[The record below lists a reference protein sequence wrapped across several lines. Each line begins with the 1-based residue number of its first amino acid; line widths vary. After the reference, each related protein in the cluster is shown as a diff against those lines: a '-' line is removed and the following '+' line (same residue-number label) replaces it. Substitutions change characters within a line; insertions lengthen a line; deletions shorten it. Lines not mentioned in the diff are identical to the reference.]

1 MEVHFLKGFLNE
13 DLFGK
18 GRTVLQKL
26 TEFFTSGRFWGSVA
40 VVAIALLAVLLL
52 KKLRGRVVGSTR
64 IDGKKETNARFVFSA
79 AKYVVFLIAFITVL
93 EINGVNVSGLVTGLG
108 VMSIV
113 VGFALQD
120 VLKDFVMGNNIML
133 DHFFAVGDI
142 VKYGDVVG
150 KVISFNIRVTRI
162 KDICTGNVLTVSN
175 RNISEMTV
183 LSDNLYVDIPAPYTE
198 TAERMRK
205 VMTEICSETE
215 KLEDIENCEF
225 LGTNEFGSSSISYL
239 VKVVCPAEKR
249 RLARRTLLGIT
260 QDVYAKENIQIPF
273 DQLDVHIDP
282 AVEK

>member
-1 MEVHFLKGFLNE
+1 MKGFLNE

-40 VVAIALLAVLLL
+40 VVAIALLAALLL

-142 VKYGDVVG
+142 VKYGYVVG

-205 VMTEICSETE
+205 VMAEICSETE

-239 VKVVCPAEKR
+239 VKVVCPAEKC
-249 RLARRTLLGIT
+249 RLARRALLGIT

>member
-1 MEVHFLKGFLNE
+1 MKGFLNE

-18 GRTVLQKL
+18 GKTVLEKL
-26 TEFFTSGRFWGSVA
+26 TGFFTSERFWGSIA
-40 VVAIALLAVLLL
+40 VVAIALLAALLL
-52 KKLRGRVVGSTR
+52 KKLRGRVVGSAR

-133 DHFFAVGDI
+133 DHFFAVGDT

-205 VMTEICSETE
+205 VMAEICSETE
-215 KLEDIENCEF
+215 KQEDVESCEF

-239 VKVVCPAEKR
+239 IKVVCPAEKH
-249 RLARRTLLGIT
+249 RLARRALLGIT

-273 DQLDVHIDP
+273 DQLDVHINPD
-282 AVEK
+282 AEK

>member
-1 MEVHFLKGFLNE
+1 MKGFLNQ

-18 GRTVLQKL
+18 GKTILQKL

-40 VVAIALLAVLLL
+40 VVAIALLAALLL

-239 VKVVCPAEKR
+239 VKVVCPVEKR
-249 RLARRTLLGIT
+249 RLARRALLGIT

>member
-26 TEFFTSGRFWGSVA
+26 TEFFTSGRFWGSIA

-133 DHFFAVGDI
+133 DHFLPSA
-142 VKYGDVVG
+142 
-150 KVISFNIRVTRI
+150 ISLSTAMLWERSFP
-162 KDICTGNVLTVSN
+162 LT
-175 RNISEMTV
+175 
-183 LSDNLYVDIPAPYTE
+183 
-198 TAERMRK
+198 
-205 VMTEICSETE
+205 
-215 KLEDIENCEF
+215 
-225 LGTNEFGSSSISYL
+225 
-239 VKVVCPAEKR
+239 
-249 RLARRTLLGIT
+249 
-260 QDVYAKENIQIPF
+260 
-273 DQLDVHIDP
+273 
-282 AVEK
+282 

>member
-1 MEVHFLKGFLNE
+1 M
-13 DLFGK
+13 
-18 GRTVLQKL
+18 VLQKL

-205 VMTEICSETE
+205 VMAEICSETE

-249 RLARRTLLGIT
+249 RLARRALLGIT

-273 DQLDVHIDP
+273 NQLDVHIDP

>member
-18 GRTVLQKL
+18 GRTVLEKL

-40 VVAIALLAVLLL
+40 VVAIALLAALLL

-64 IDGKKETNARFVFSA
+64 IDGKKETSARFVFSA

-175 RNISEMTV
+175 RNISEMAV

-198 TAERMRK
+198 TAERMRR
-205 VMTEICSETE
+205 VMAEICSETE
-215 KLEDIENCEF
+215 KLEDVESCEF

-249 RLARRTLLGIT
+249 RLARRALLGIT

>member
-1 MEVHFLKGFLNE
+1 MRGFFSD

-18 GRTVLQKL
+18 GRAVLEKL
-26 TEFFTSGRFWGSVA
+26 TEFFTSGRFWGSIVVVA
-40 VVAIALLAVLLL
+40 VALLAALLL
-52 KKLRGRVVGSTR
+52 KKFKSRVVGSTH

-79 AKYVVFLIAFITVL
+79 AKYVVFLIAIITVL

-133 DHFFAVGDI
+133 DHFFVVGDT

-162 KDICTGNVLTVSN
+162 KDICTGDVLTVSN

-183 LSDNLYVDIPAPYTE
+183 LSDNFYVNIPAPYTE
-198 TAERMRK
+198 PAERMRRI
-205 VMTEICSETE
+205 MEEICREAE
-215 KLEDIENCEF
+215 KRESIEDCEF

-239 VKVVCPAEKR
+239 IKTVCPPENH
-249 RLARRTLLGIT
+249 RLARRILLGIT
-260 QDVYAKENIQIPF
+260 QDIYAKENIQIPF
-273 DQLDVHIDP
+273 DQLDVHINPDERKKNS
-282 AVEK
+282 AK

>member
-1 MEVHFLKGFLNE
+1 MKGFLNQ

-18 GRTVLQKL
+18 GRTILQKL

-40 VVAIALLAVLLL
+40 VVAIALLAALLL

-79 AKYVVFLIAFITVL
+79 AKYVAFLIAFITVL

-198 TAERMRK
+198 TAERM
-205 VMTEICSETE
+205 SETE

-249 RLARRTLLGIT
+249 RLARRALLGIT

>member
-1 MEVHFLKGFLNE
+1 MKEFLNQ

-18 GRTVLQKL
+18 GRTVLEKL

-40 VVAIALLAVLLL
+40 VVAIAILTALLL

-198 TAERMRK
+198 AAERMRK
-205 VMTEICSETE
+205 VMAEICSETE
-215 KLEDIENCEF
+215 KLEVVENCEF